1 MPTNIL
7 RKRNDK
13 ITDASA
19 TPARGRT
26 LPAQARRARLTAGR
40 KSLVI
45 ELHDTMTA
53 ELLWRTMPIFS
64 VAETWGA
71 AIHFDTPVRAG
82 RDRTARLNARPGDLC
97 FWAED
102 NRVMIVWGATP
113 ISKANEIR
121 LMRPSNI
128 WAHTLEDAS
137 VLASVTPGGKITLE
151 RIQ

>member
-7 RKRNDK
+7 RKHNDK
-13 ITDASA
+13 ITDTIA
-19 TPARGRT
+19 TPARVRT
-26 LPAQARRARLTAGR
+26 LAAQPRRARLTAGR
-40 KSLVI
+40 KSLVL

-53 ELLWRTMPIFS
+53 ELLWRAMPIFS

-82 RDRTARLNARPGDLC
+82 RDRTARLNARSGDLC

-113 ISKANEIR
+113 ISKSDEIR

-128 WAHTLEDAS
+128 WAHTLADAS
-137 VLASVTPGGKITLE
+137 ILASVTPGEKIKLE
-151 RIQ
+151 RIG